1 MSLQLLCTCSQC
13 VHYCWTP
20 FNFFAWRQLGQ
31 RKLGHW
37 QLLQAL
43 CDRSI
48 PSNTTLFLKPIQV
61 GPAIISLA
69 DSSPSDTL
77 SLDHQQWLANHSW
90 SSNFWIRKCLESIQE
105 FWWARASKTFDI
117 LFNKSLG
124 FLDAVHSWKI
134 QFAQWVC
141 RPVRLG
147 IAVLCNGSPLARHQQ
162 GLDVG
167 SGKCFS
173 INRSS
178 VTQIE

>member
-90 SSNFWIRKCLESIQE
+90 SSNFWIRKCLESIQ
-105 FWWARASKTFDI
+105 WAGVLMSKSFEDFRHSVQQVPRI
-117 LFNKSLG
+117 FGCCPFLKDSICSMSLPPSS
-124 FLDAVHSWKI
+124 AW
-134 QFAQWVC
+134 
-141 RPVRLG
+141 
-147 IAVLCNGSPLARHQQ
+147 N
-162 GLDVG
+162 
-167 SGKCFS
+167 SG
-173 INRSS
+173 
-178 VTQIE
+178 TL